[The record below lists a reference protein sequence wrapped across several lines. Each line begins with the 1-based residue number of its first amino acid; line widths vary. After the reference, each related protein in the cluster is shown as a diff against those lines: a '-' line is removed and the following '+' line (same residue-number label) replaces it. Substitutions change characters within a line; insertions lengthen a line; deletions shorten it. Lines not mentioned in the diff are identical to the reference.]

1 MGLINIIK
9 RIGISCCLLLAACD
23 EWNQLS
29 GANEGQVLVKVN
41 DSEITIL
48 QYRNILYSLGILT
61 PSDSVKQ
68 DIINKLIDRE
78 LAVQQAYKQGL
89 DRQPEVILQL
99 EEAKRDVLA
108 RAWANQVAASAIP
121 PNEDQIAAYH
131 LKHPELFAQRR
142 IFHLREAN
150 FAARLPMLPEIK
162 KHFVEG
168 QTIQQVADWL
178 RSENVPFNEQ
188 LVIRAAEQLPIEVL
202 PKLNQVKNSQPV
214 FFESK
219 NGVLVYEVQSS
230 ENSPIDWDKA
240 KPIIENYLNKQGGKK
255 AVGSHMLRLRQAST
269 IKYFDPSHAEAASTD
284 EKPR

>member
-131 LKHPELFAQRR
+131 LKHPELFAQRK

-202 PKLNQVKNSQPV
+202 PKLNQAQNSQPV

-255 AVGSHMLRLRQAST
+255 AVGSHMLRLRQTST
-269 IKYFDPSHAEAASTD
+269 LKYFDQPGIHAGQMD